1 VSISTL
7 PGKLISWI
15 VKTATALATKTK
27 NIYRGALNIEPITR
41 ENIGEKTLGT
51 KVKFLR
57 ARKKTVAVF
66 RRPMND
72 ISHIGIMIVISI
84 ALLSGLSATFG
95 TNTEVTVNPFIPAK
109 ETKKQYVSNAERRIA
124 QADSVTTVAYF
135 IDEKKLGP
143 DAAVVTEKLNTQVSS
158 SYYGSQ
164 YMASVPIVQNTTN
177 ASSQNKITDYTVQN
191 GDTLST
197 IAAKFDVS
205 TDTIRYANQITDVDS
220 IAPGSK
226 LTIPPVTGVL
236 HTVAAGESTASIAK
250 RYAANESLIISQ
262 NDLYGEELTV
272 GMKLMVPDGEIP
284 EAPKPVVVTPVA
296 SAPSNGGGA
305 AGSSQRQ
312 IASGQFIFPT
322 VNSQGY
328 YNGYHSW
335 AIDIPGGYGTPIYA
349 ADSGRIVEAKYG
361 WNGGFGNTILLDHGN
376 GYTTRYGHMSSLA
389 VISGYVT
396 KGQVIGYM
404 GSTGRSTGTHLH
416 FEIIIGGSQLNPC
429 RYFGGCSG

>member
-15 VKTATALATKTK
+15 VRTAAALAATIK
-27 NIYRGALNIEPITR
+27 NIFRGALNIEPITR

-51 KVKFLR
+51 RVKILR

-95 TNTEVTVNPFIPAK
+95 TSSEVAVNPFIPTK
-109 ETKKQYVSNAERRIA
+109 ETSRQYVSNAEKRII

-135 IDEKKLGP
+135 VDEKKLGP
-143 DAAVVTEKLNTQVSS
+143 DAAAVTEQLNTNVGLI
-158 SYYGSQ
+158 YGGPE
-164 YMASVPIVQNTTN
+164 YMPSVPIVQNSTT

-197 IAAKFDVS
+197 IAVKFDVS

-226 LTIPPVTGVL
+226 LVIPPVTGVL
-236 HTVAAGESTASIAK
+236 HTVAAGETTASIAK

-262 NDLYGEELTV
+262 NDLYGEDITV

-284 EAPKPVVVTPVA
+284 EAPKPVVVAPVI
-296 SAPSNGGGA
+296 SSSGSGGA
-305 AGSSQRQ
+305 AGSAQRQ

-328 YNGYHSW
+328 YNGYHGW
-335 AIDIPGGYGTPIYA
+335 AIDIPGRQGTPIYA

-376 GYTTRYGHMSSLA
+376 GYTTRYGHMNSLA

-404 GSTGRSTGTHLH
+404 GTTGRSTGTHLH

-429 RYFGGCSG
+429 RFFGGCSG